1 MQSDYLV
8 IGLMSGTSLDG
19 LDIAACKFNFNQ
31 GVWSFELIASETISY
46 SEELIKR
53 LRHANDSTGFELSLL
68 DVDLGR
74 MHGEWVASFI
84 ERYGL
89 KPDLIASHG
98 HTIFHRPELG
108 LTLQIGSAAHI
119 TAQTGIQTISNFRTI
134 DVALGG
140 QGAPLVPIGDKL
152 LFSQYDACLNL
163 GGIANISFEESG
175 KRIAFDIVP
184 CNMVFNE
191 IARLEGLPFDED
203 GKIARRG
210 RRIQDLYERWNSL
223 DFYSKEPPKSLGR
236 EYFEEHYIKE
246 IGRGLFLT
254 DIMTTA
260 VEHAVHQI
268 AKIIQEHSL
277 KNVLVTGGGAHHNFL
292 VEKLREET
300 TAEIVIPD
308 SRIINFKEAIVFAFL
323 GTLRIRGEI
332 NALSSVT
339 GARVDSVGGFISQI

>member
-1 MQSDYLV
+1 
-8 IGLMSGTSLDG
+8 MSGTSLDG
-19 LDIAACKFNFNQ
+19 LDIAACKFNFND
-31 GVWSFELIASETISY
+31 GKWSYELVASETISY
-46 SEELIKR
+46 SNELVKR
-53 LRHANDSTGFELSLL
+53 LRNANDCSGFELSLL

-84 ERYGL
+84 ERYEV

-98 HTIFHRPELG
+98 HTIFHRPDLG

-119 TAQTGIQTISNFRTI
+119 TAKTGIQTISNFRTI

-140 QGAPLVPIGDKL
+140 QGAPLVPIGDRL
-152 LFSQYDACLNL
+152 LFSEYDACLNL

-184 CNMVFNE
+184 CNMIFNE
-191 IARLEGLPFDED
+191 IARLEGLHYDE
-203 GKIARRG
+203 GGRIARRG
-210 RRIQDLYERWNSL
+210 RCITDLYERWNSL

-246 IGRGLFLT
+246 IGKGLFLT

-268 AKIIQEHSL
+268 AKIIQEHNL
-277 KNVLVTGGGAHHNFL
+277 KNVLVTGGGAHNDFL
-292 VEKLREET
+292 IEKLRLES
-300 TAEIVIPD
+300 TADIVIPD
-308 SRIINFKEAIVFAFL
+308 AKSINFKEAIVFAFL
-323 GTLRIRGEI
+323 GVLRIRGEI

-339 GARVDSVGGFISQI
+339 GASSDSVGGFISQI

>member
-1 MQSDYLV
+1 MQSEYLV

-19 LDIAACKFNFNQ
+19 LDIAACRFNFNQ
-31 GVWSFELIASETISY
+31 GDWSFELIASETISY
-46 SEELIKR
+46 SDELIKR

-84 ERYGL
+84 ERFKL

-119 TAQTGIQTISNFRTI
+119 TAQTGIQTISNFRTV

-191 IARLEGLPFDED
+191 IARLEGLPFDEG

-210 RRIQDLYERWNSL
+210 RCIQDLYERWNAL

-246 IGRGLFLT
+246 IGKGLFLT

>member
-1 MQSDYLV
+1 MQSEYLV

-19 LDIAACKFNFNQ
+19 LDIAACKFNFVQ
-31 GVWSFELIASETISY
+31 GKWSYELLAAETITY
-46 SEELIKR
+46 SNELVMR
-53 LRHANDSTGFELSLL
+53 LRKANDCSGFELSLL
-68 DVDLGR
+68 DVDLGK

-84 ERYGL
+84 ERFDL

-140 QGAPLVPIGDKL
+140 QGAPLVPIGDRL
-152 LFSQYDACLNL
+152 LFSEYDACLNL

-191 IARLEGLPFDED
+191 IALLKGLAYDEG
-203 GKIARRG
+203 GSIARSG
-210 RRIQDLYERWNSL
+210 RCIQELFERWNAL
-223 DFYSKEPPKSLGR
+223 DFYSKEAPKSLGR
-236 EYFEEHYIKE
+236 EYFEEHYIRE
-246 IGRGLFLT
+246 IGKGLLLT
-254 DIMTTA
+254 DIMATA
-260 VEHAVHQI
+260 VEHAVYQI

-277 KNVLVTGGGAHHNFL
+277 KNVLVTGGGAHNDFL
-292 VEKLREET
+292 IGKLREET
-300 TAEIVIPD
+300 TSDIVIPD
-308 SRIINFKEAIVFAFL
+308 SKSINFKEAIVFAFL
-323 GTLRIRGEI
+323 GALRIRGEI

-339 GARVDSVGGFISQI
+339 GARIDSVGGFISQI